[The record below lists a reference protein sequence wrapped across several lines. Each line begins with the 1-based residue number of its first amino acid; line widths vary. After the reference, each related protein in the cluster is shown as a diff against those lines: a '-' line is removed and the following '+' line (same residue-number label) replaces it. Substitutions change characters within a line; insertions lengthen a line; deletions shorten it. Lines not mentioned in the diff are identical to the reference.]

1 MADNGLSVDDK
12 MTLFVAALKEW
23 GTVKKACELT
33 DITRRTYNRWLVER
47 VGFTEKVK
55 DALDDFADSWE
66 DICIERVKNPTRHT
80 GSDSLAF
87 NMLVGLKRNKYG
99 AHVIVENDAGKVLL
113 DEFRKQVKKEKE
125 HNVEHPEELSE
136 PIERTLEEVLQ
147 QRSNP
152 PEANGYGGEEEEAET
167 EEQG

>member
-1 MADNGLSVDDK
+1 MADKGLSVDDR

-23 GTVKKACELT
+23 GTVKKACELA
-33 DITRRTYNRWLVER
+33 DVTRRTYNRWLVER

-113 DEFRKQVKKEKE
+113 DEFRKQVKREKE
-125 HNVEHPEELSE
+125 NRNYESEELSE

-147 QRSNP
+147 QKGGGGAS
-152 PEANGYGGEEEEAET
+152 PEVGSEEEKAET
-167 EEQG
+167 EE